1 MAKKEPR
8 IIKFIEETDKEG
20 RTVFRPLT
28 KADKRDMQSGL
39 KNKKG
44 LIVGETL
51 EDSEQ
56 CPLEANSELPFGI
69 SLCGIES
76 QTEETQRNS
85 LHRAREKW
93 LEGDKEEALKL
104 LEDVLKD
111 RTKSPF

>member
-20 RTVFRPLT
+20 RTVLRPLT

-44 LIVGETL
+44 LIFGETL

-56 CPLEANSELPFGI
+56 CPMEVNSDLPFEI
-69 SLCGIES
+69 SVCGIES

-85 LHRAREKW
+85 LHRARKKW
-93 LEGDKEEALKL
+93 LEGNKEEALKL
-104 LEDVLKD
+104 LGDVLKD
-111 RTKSPF
+111 SSKGPF

>member
-56 CPLEANSELPFGI
+56 CPLELNSDLPFGI

-85 LHRAREKW
+85 LQRARKKW
-93 LEGDKEEALKL
+93 LEGDKEEALN
-104 LEDVLKD
+104 VLGDALND
-111 RTKSPF
+111 RSKGPF